1 MLQYTLRRSRYKK
14 DYLKNNEQPNS
25 ISTYNPKHKYQNIPK
40 IQFYT
45 KEFINEKHNESMEDI
60 ITIIKNFNNDPNKYL
75 FCLFDGHC
83 GNESAKFSSEKFPK
97 IFQESLKKN
106 SNNIEKS
113 LTESF
118 LKLDELTKE
127 IEDFLYIGNTA
138 TIIYI
143 DKNTIYSANVGDT
156 RSVLICYDKP
166 IRLTY
171 DHKCSD
177 ESEKKRIIKAGGIIR
192 KNRLNCDLA
201 ISRAIGD
208 NEYKKFGLIANP
220 YICKKNLSYNEKYC
234 VIASDGIWDFV
245 CDETVYNIGMMCD
258 HGNEFCEKLINVAIN
273 VGSKDNISCIVIS
286 FRE

>member
-1 MLQYTLRRSRYKK
+1 MLQYTLRRRRYKK
-14 DYLKNNEQPNS
+14 DQVKNKEQS
-25 ISTYNPKHKYQNIPK
+25 SLTSTYNPKFKYQNIPK

-45 KEFINEKHNESMEDI
+45 KEYMNEKHNESMEDI
-60 ITIIKNFNNDPNKYL
+60 ITIKKNFNNDPNKFL

-97 IFQESLKKN
+97 IFQESLQKN
-106 SNNIEKS
+106 SNIEKA

-118 LKLDELTKE
+118 LKLDELTKK

-143 DKNTIYSANVGDT
+143 DKNTIYSANVGDS
-156 RSVLICYDKP
+156 RSLLLCYDKP

-177 ESEKKRIIKAGGIIR
+177 DSEKKRIIKAGGSIR
-192 KNRLNCDLA
+192 NNRLNCDLA

-220 YICKKNLSYNEKYC
+220 YISKKNISYNEKYC

-258 HGNEFCEKLINVAIN
+258 KGNEFCEKLMNVAIN